1 MGTFLLGF
9 GVGIIGGILMAP
21 EKGEHYRNILA
32 CKASEGMDYL
42 KEKSEGLKETAS
54 GAVERGRDAVGQS
67 IEKIAIKN
75 RPAEVY
81 QR

>member
-9 GVGIIGGILMAP
+9 GVGVVGGMLMAP

-32 CKASEGMDYL
+32 SKASEGVGYL
-42 KEKSEGLKETAS
+42 KEKSEGLKESAS
-54 GAVERGRDAVGQS
+54 GAVERGKDAVGQS
-67 IEKIAIKN
+67 IEKIAYHQ
-75 RPAEVY
+75 PTEVY